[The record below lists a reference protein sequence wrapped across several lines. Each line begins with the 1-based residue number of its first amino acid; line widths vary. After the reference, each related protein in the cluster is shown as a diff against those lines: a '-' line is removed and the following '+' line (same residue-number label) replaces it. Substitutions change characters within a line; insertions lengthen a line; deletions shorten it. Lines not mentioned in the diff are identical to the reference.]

1 MNDAASKPAT
11 GARAN
16 ANSVADDAQHAPEP
30 GFSRSADV
38 RTLKRSVLALLIVL
52 GMGACY
58 LAQEILIPV
67 ALALLLSLLLSSVV
81 TLLERALWLPRFI
94 GSLLTVAAVVAVL
107 VLALMSLA
115 QPAQKWIA
123 HAPETLRTI
132 EQRLHSLR
140 APIQKAQE
148 ASKQIE
154 ELTHPAAVPKTV
166 ISTQRNLIVDMAT
179 STPRA
184 LGEIAAVLLLMYF
197 FLSSGNGFLRRMVEI
212 TPALHEKKLI
222 VSIARAVQ
230 QEMSRYLA
238 TVSAINIGLGTATAI
253 AMALLD
259 VPNPMLWG
267 AVVAVF
273 NFAPYVGPA
282 CALLALTLVGF
293 TTFDTLG
300 HALAVPGSFLLFA
313 TIEGQLI
320 TPTIIGRRLA
330 LDPSA
335 VFVWLLMWGWLWG
348 IVGIL
353 LAGPLLVCF
362 RIVCKHVQVL
372 HAVGILIGD
381 GSASG
386 SIRKSGLG

>member
-1 MNDAASKPAT
+1 MNDAPSRVIAGVHT
-11 GARAN
+11 NTNVGA
-16 ANSVADDAQHAPEP
+16 ADPQPVPEP
-30 GFSRSADV
+30 AATRRADL
-38 RTLKRSVLALLIVL
+38 RTLKRSVLVLLILL
-52 GMGACY
+52 GFGACY

-67 ALALLLSLLLSSVV
+67 ALALLLSLLLSPVV
-81 TLLERALWLPRFI
+81 TLLERALRLPRFI
-94 GSLLTVAAVVAVL
+94 GGLLTVVALVAVL

-123 HAPETLRTI
+123 HAPDTLRTI

-140 APIQKAQE
+140 APILKAQE

-154 ELTHPAAVPKTV
+154 EMTHPAATPKTV
-166 ISTQRNLIVDMAT
+166 ISTQRSLLVDMAT

-184 LGEIAAVLLLMYF
+184 LGEVVAVLLLVYF

-212 TPALHEKKLI
+212 TPTLHKKRLV

-238 TVSAINIGLGTATAI
+238 MVSAINIGLGTATAI

-259 VPNPMLWG
+259 VPNPLLWG
-267 AVVAVF
+267 AAVAVF

-293 TTFDTLG
+293 ATFDTLG
-300 HALAVPGSFLLFA
+300 HALAVPGAFLLFA
-313 TIEGQLI
+313 TIEGQLV

-335 VFVWLLMWGWLWG
+335 VFVWLLLWGWLWG

-362 RIVCKHVQVL
+362 RIVCKHVPVL
-372 HAVGILIGD
+372 HAVGVLIGD
-381 GSASG
+381 GSG
-386 SIRKSGLG
+386 TEYRR

>member
-1 MNDAASKPAT
+1 MNDTPSRLKTGGQVNDNLGAADP
-11 GARAN
+11 RP
-16 ANSVADDAQHAPEP
+16 APEAVAN
-30 GFSRSADV
+30 RDADL
-38 RTLKRSVLALLIVL
+38 RTLKRSVLVLLILL
-52 GMGACY
+52 GFGACY

-67 ALALLLSLLLSSVV
+67 ALALLLSLLLSPVV
-81 TLLERALWLPRFI
+81 TLLEHVLRLPRYI
-94 GSLLTVAAVVAVL
+94 GSLLTVVALVAVL
-107 VLALMSLA
+107 VLAVMSLA

-123 HAPETLRTI
+123 HAPDTLRTI

-140 APIQKAQE
+140 APILKAQE

-154 ELTHPAAVPKTV
+154 EMTQPATAPKTV
-166 ISTQRNLIVDMAT
+166 ISTQRSLLMDMAT

-184 LGEIAAVLLLMYF
+184 LGEVVAVLLLVYF
-197 FLSSGNGFLRRMVEI
+197 FLSSGNGFLRRMLEI
-212 TPALHEKKLI
+212 TPALHEKKLV

-238 TVSAINIGLGTATAI
+238 TISAINIGLGTATAI
-253 AMALLD
+253 TLALLD
-259 VPNPMLWG
+259 VPNPLLWG
-267 AVVAVF
+267 AVVTVF

-282 CALLALTLVGF
+282 CTLLALTLVGF
-293 TTFDTLG
+293 ATFDTLG
-300 HALAVPGSFLLFA
+300 HALAVPGAFLLIA
-313 TIEGQLI
+313 TIEGQLV

-335 VFVWLLMWGWLWG
+335 VFVWLLLWGWLWG

-362 RIVCKHVQVL
+362 RIVCTHVPML

-381 GSASG
+381 GSATDHR
-386 SIRKSGLG
+386 RKYAE